1 MRSKNPEY
9 FTQLENIIDSY
20 TDEHGRSPSVR
31 EIAKEMN
38 VSIATV
44 SRYISYMR
52 DEGMLDYDGHRHI
65 ITKHQSKKNNETVDA
80 AVYGNIACGEPIFAE
95 SNVQE
100 YVPLPT
106 SIFGKGEFFVLK
118 AKGESMIDIGI
129 DDGDLVV
136 IKKQNHAERGEII
149 VALIDDEATLKRYYP
164 EPKKHRIRLHP
175 ENEDMEDIIVDD
187 CIIQGVAVKVIKDI
201 F

>member
-20 TDEHGRSPSVR
+20 TDKHGRSPSVR
-31 EIAKEMN
+31 EIAKEMD

-52 DEGMLDYDGHRHI
+52 DEGMLDYEGYRNITTRHR
-65 ITKHQSKKNNETVDA
+65 SKKNNETVDA
-80 AVYGNIACGEPIFAE
+80 PLFGNVACGEPIFAE

-106 SIFGKGEFFVLK
+106 SIFGKDDFFVLR
-118 AKGESMIDIGI
+118 AKGNSMIDIGI

-136 IKKQNHAERGEII
+136 VRKQNAADKGDVI
-149 VALIDDEATLKRYYP
+149 VALIEDEATLKRYYP
-164 EPKKHRIRLHP
+164 EPDKHRVRLHP
-175 ENEDMEDIIVDD
+175 ENEDMEDIIVDN

-201 F
+201 L